1 MSAHSPGPW
10 RWEDGKIVDVN
21 GHPPIFVDSSAAWE
35 AGDEVVGYCVP
46 QDARLIAAAPEMLEL
61 LRDAGQW
68 YCGELPDG
76 TDRRSAIAALL
87 ARIDG

>member
-1 MSAHSPGPW
+1 MSERSPGPW
-10 RWEDGKIVDVN
+10 RVV
-21 GHPPIFVDSSAAWE
+21 E
-35 AGDEVVGYCVP
+35 AFGDEWFE
-46 QDARLIAAAPEMLEL
+46 DARGMRISMSDPENHRLVEAAPEMLEF

-76 TDRRSAIAALL
+76 TDRREAIAALL